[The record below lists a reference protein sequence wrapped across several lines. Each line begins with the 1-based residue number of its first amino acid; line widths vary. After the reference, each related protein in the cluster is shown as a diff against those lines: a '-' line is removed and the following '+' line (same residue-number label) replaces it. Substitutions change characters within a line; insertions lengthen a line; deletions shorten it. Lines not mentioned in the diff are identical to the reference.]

1 MKKRLLTAAMVS
13 VALASCVTDESLTDV
28 GKQDGEIKFVAA
40 NYVAQTRGGH
50 GAGAFSNDNFS
61 VYAWE
66 DKSTN
71 TIMDAVRIDKQQVDG
86 SFVTNDGKSYFWPN
100 RVTLD
105 FTAVS
110 PAANVYSDV
119 ERSYTAATNEAPEVE
134 STTITFT
141 FNEDNPNPTNV
152 NLMYADYVSQTYDY
166 DDPSSNA
173 SVALLFRHVLAKLKV
188 VLTQDDPEPHE
199 NGVKSYE
206 VKVKNLTIS
215 GIRNEGSL
223 TVNNAYVDAAKGDE
237 NTTLWT
243 SPAGNDT
250 WTIYNN
256 NAGFS
261 LQTNSV
267 DVQTG
272 TLTKT
277 PTNFDST
284 NNGWENYY
292 VMPQTMVKPNAQA
305 NPVVVGQVLS
315 VTYDVITEFEEG
327 TIATRTFTK
336 TVDLKDITA
345 ITNWYANK
353 FITYTI
359 NIQPAN
365 LTAITFTAT
374 EENWCTDHTGTS
386 GSTDVK

>member
-28 GKQDGEIKFVAA
+28 GKQDAEIKFVAA

-50 GAGAFSNDNFS
+50 GEGAFSNDDFS

-71 TIMDAVRIDKQQVDG
+71 TIMDAVQIEKQG
-86 SFVTNDGKSYFWPN
+86 NDFATSNGNSYYWPN
-100 RVTLD
+100 DVTLD

-110 PAANVYSDV
+110 PANNVYSDV
-119 ERSYTAATNEAPEVE
+119 ERLYTAATAGVPEVE

-141 FNEDNPNPTNV
+141 FNEDNPNPTDV

-166 DDPSSNA
+166 DNPNSVA
-173 SVALLFRHVLAKLKV
+173 YVALLFRHVLAKLKV
-188 VLTQDDPEPHE
+188 VLTQDDPDTHE

-223 TVNNAYVDAAKGDE
+223 TVDNDYVTAAQGDA
-237 NTTLWT
+237 NITLWT
-243 SPAGNDT
+243 NPAGNAT

-256 NAGFS
+256 DAGFS

-292 VMPQTMVKPNAQA
+292 VMPQTMVEPNAQA
-305 NPVVVGQVLS
+305 DPVVVGQVLS
-315 VTYDVITEFEEG
+315 VTYDVITKFVGG
-327 TIATRTFTK
+327 TTATKTFTK
-336 TVDLKDITA
+336 TVDLKDIDA

-374 EENWCTDHTGTS
+374 EENWCTGHTGTS